1 MLASDPAREAHWRV
15 ILKETPF
22 VLDSQ
27 ARVLTL
33 NAILAVCAHRQ
44 WIAHAVH
51 VRTNHVH
58 AVITAE
64 ARPER
69 ILSDFKAYCTR
80 TLRSKILDLER
91 RRYWTEHG
99 STRYLWNQVSVRAA
113 VAYVLDGQG
122 ARMARYPD

>member
-1 MLASDPAREAHWRV
+1 MLPTDPDREAHWRT

-22 VLDSQ
+22 VLDDE

-33 NAILAVCAHRQ
+33 SAILAVCTHRQ

-69 ILSDFKAYCTR
+69 MLSNFKAYCTR
-80 TLRSKILDLER
+80 SLRSKIQDQER

-99 STRYLWNQVSVRAA
+99 STRYLWNKVSVQAA
-113 VAYVLDGQG
+113 AAYVLEGQG